1 MDYPY
6 ITSILWSHLKV
17 PLASQVVS
25 HLSSAASRFVALEL
39 HGSVVRVAKP
49 RGGNRG
55 GQWPRVAGSEKTRG
69 VYLKIGDRLILM
81 T

>member
-55 GQWPRVAGSEKTRG
+55 GRRG
-69 VYLKIGDRLILM
+69 WLDRRRPEASIWK
-81 T
+81 

>member
-49 RGGNRG
+49 RGGN
-55 GQWPRVAGSEKTRG
+55 PRVAGSEKTRG